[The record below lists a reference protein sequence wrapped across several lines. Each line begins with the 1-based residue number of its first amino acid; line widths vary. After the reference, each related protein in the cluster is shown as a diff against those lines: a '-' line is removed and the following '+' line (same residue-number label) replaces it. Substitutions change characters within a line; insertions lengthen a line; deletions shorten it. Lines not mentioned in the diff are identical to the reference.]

1 MWLVTVGWTFR
12 DATRRESEYRF
23 AWAGLVAVF
32 FLPDFCVYLLA
43 RLPWAIRNGG
53 RVERD
58 D

>member
-1 MWLVTVGWTFR
+1 VGSVT

-23 AWAGLVAVF
+23 DWAGLVAVF